1 MIVPATV
8 AHHKIN
14 LMILCV
20 LFMESSSLPFFFFLR
35 QTVLYCKIK
44 AFIAIQDVYL
54 TNG

>member
-20 LFMESSSLPFFFFLR
+20 LFMESSSLPFFFLR

-44 AFIAIQDVYL
+44 AFIAI
-54 TNG
+54 